1 MNVSVRFYKGTGILS
16 WLVRFITGGKYAHVE
31 IVIEGLGFVCLFRER
46 CHTRWTPTDDSCVS
60 IQTTCSAGFQG
71 RSLEGLGSEYDWI
84 GAIRAGTP
92 FGREHPSKWFCSE
105 LAAYVIGLENPHVW
119 SPQDLAKF
127 FGVDK

>member
-1 MNVSVRFYKGTGILS
+1 MNVSLRFYQGKG
-16 WLVRFITGGKYAHVE
+16 LVAWIVRRITGGKYAHVE
-31 IVIEGLGFVCLFRER
+31 IVIECIGFVCLLGTK
-46 CHTRWTPTDDSCVS
+46 CHTRWAPNDDGDVS
-60 IQTTCSAGFQG
+60 VQVTCAEGFQG
-71 RSLEGLGSEYDWI
+71 RSLEGLGSTYDWI